1 MKDKIEKTL
10 NQYSE
15 LNKYNL
21 KFIPESNFDLL
32 KKDIENLFLEQFYC
46 EYHGCGLSERCKE
59 QCEICSYL

>member
-21 KFIPESNFDLL
+21 KFIPESNFYFL
-32 KKDIENLFLEQFYC
+32 KTDIEKLFLEQFYC
-46 EYHGCGLSERCKE
+46 EYHGCGLSERCKK